1 MPPKLR
7 RQKVALGQPLKTLR
21 KKQRAGISL
30 NALKPS
36 TIKKYNYALNLFFSW
51 LPGSRYCD
59 LKSLLDLDEAVVAY
73 VNVCW
78 EEGEQID
85 DAANVLSGLCHY
97 ILPIRGHL
105 NGSWKMISRW
115 RQKELPAQA
124 PPMGLAVLTL
134 MIGTALECKRLPL
147 AAGIA
152 LAFHCFLRTGELFAL
167 HCGDVQV
174 GEKGGAVVLQHTKKG
189 IRDIVSINDPL
200 VLTLVKMRLLHSS
213 AGDWF
218 CDIPAAK
225 ARCIF
230 ADFLK
235 ALDLSHLGLRWYSLR
250 RGGATHHF
258 CKFGQMESTLVR
270 GRWESSRTARIYLT
284 EGMAALQETSL
295 EDWQVQLAAHFA
307 KILVEC
313 GSGSGF

>member
-1 MPPKLR
+1 M
-7 RQKVALGQPLKTLR
+7 ALGQSLKTLR
-21 KKQRAGISL
+21 KKQRTGISL

-36 TIKKYNYALNLFFSW
+36 TIKKYNFALNLFFSW
-51 LPGSRYCD
+51 LPGSSHCD
-59 LKSLLDLDEAVVAY
+59 LKTLIDLDEAIVAY

-85 DAANVLSGLCHY
+85 DAANVLSGLSHY

-105 NGSWKMISRW
+105 HGSWKMISRW
-115 RQKELPAQA
+115 RQRELPAQA
-124 PPMGLAVLTL
+124 PPMGPAVLTL
-134 MIGTALECKRLPL
+134 MIGTALECNCLPL

-152 LAFHCFLRTGELFAL
+152 LGFHCFLRTGELFAL
-167 HCGDVQV
+167 HCSDVQV

-189 IRDIVSINDPL
+189 MRDIVSINDPL
-200 VLTLVKMRLLHSS
+200 VLTLVKMRLLHSC

-218 CDIPAAK
+218 CDMPAAK
-225 ARCIF
+225 ARVMF
-230 ADFLK
+230 ADFIK
-235 ALDLSHLGLRWYSLR
+235 ALELTHLGLRWYSLR

-284 EGMAALQETSL
+284 EGMAALQETAL
-295 EDWQVQLAAHFA
+295 KDWQIQLAAHFA
-307 KILVEC
+307 KILVEF
-313 GSGSGF
+313 GS

>member
-1 MPPKLR
+1 M
-7 RQKVALGQPLKTLR
+7 ALGQSLKTLR
-21 KKQRAGISL
+21 KKQRTGISL

-36 TIKKYNYALNLFFSW
+36 TIKKYNFALNLFFSW
-51 LPGSRYCD
+51 LPGSSHCG
-59 LKSLLDLDEAVVAY
+59 LKTLIDLDEAIVAY

-85 DAANVLSGLCHY
+85 DAANVLSGLSHY

-105 NGSWKMISRW
+105 HGSWKMISCW
-115 RQKELPAQA
+115 RQRELPAQA
-124 PPMGLAVLTL
+124 PPMGPAVLTL
-134 MIGTALECKRLPL
+134 MIGTALECNCLPL

-152 LAFHCFLRTGELFAL
+152 LGFHCFLRTGELFAL
-167 HCGDVQV
+167 HCSDVQV

-189 IRDIVSINDPL
+189 MRDIVSINDPL
-200 VLTLVKMRLLHSS
+200 VLTLVKMRLLHSC

-218 CDIPAAK
+218 CDMPAAK
-225 ARCIF
+225 ARVMF

-235 ALDLSHLGLRWYSLR
+235 GLELTHLGLRWYSLR

-284 EGMAALQETSL
+284 EGMAALQETAL
-295 EDWQVQLAAHFA
+295 KDWQIQLAAHFA
-307 KILVEC
+307 KILVEF
-313 GSGSGF
+313 GS